1 MAGIYIHIPFC
12 RRKCHYC
19 NFFSLATVKFRDSF
33 LQALKKEINLTRD
46 YLSGEPVQTIYLG
59 GGTPSVYL
67 PQMIDPVNLGILS
80 TGNQEAKDHEITL
93 EINPEDVTADYIR
106 ALRATSFNRFSLGI
120 QSFDDGGLKFMNR
133 GHDGRQAMKSVRML
147 QESGM
152 ENLSI
157 DLIYG
162 VQGFD
167 DENWRKNLEIAFSL
181 DVPHLSAYA
190 LTVEEGTPLHWM
202 TNRGKAQPVDEE
214 AQVSQF
220 RLLMKMAADHGYEH
234 YEISN
239 FAKPGRYALHNTNYW
254 RGEKYLGLGPSAHS
268 YNGDARRWN
277 VSNLTRYLAALES
290 DDLPFEE
297 EILTPVQQFNEYVM
311 ISLRTQWGCD
321 TGWVAR
327 RFGEEFAREL
337 LRQAAGFEVNGHL
350 KINNGIIRLT
360 DEGKLLAD
368 GITAQIFSA

>member
-12 RRKCHYC
+12 NRKCHYC

-33 LQALKKEINLTRD
+33 LQALKKEIILTRD
-46 YLSGEPVQTIYLG
+46 FLSGESVKTIYLG

-67 PQMIDPVNLGILS
+67 PQMIDPDVLGVLS
-80 TGNQEAKDHEITL
+80 KGEISSQYHEITL
-93 EINPEDVTADYIR
+93 EINPEDVTEDYVR
-106 ALRATSFNRFSLGI
+106 ALRETSFNRYSLGI
-120 QSFDDGGLKFMNR
+120 QTFDDDCLKFMNR
-133 GHDGRQAMKSVRML
+133 GHDGRQALNSVRML

-162 VQGFD
+162 VPGFD
-167 DENWRKNLEIAFSL
+167 DESWRKNLEFAFSL
-181 DVPHLSAYA
+181 GVPHLSAYA

-202 TNRGKAQPVDEE
+202 TNRGKAKPVDEE
-214 AQVSQF
+214 AQANQF
-220 RLLMKMAADHGYEH
+220 RLLMKMAAEHGYEH

-239 FAKPGRYALHNTNYW
+239 FARPGRYALHNTNYW

-268 YNGDARRWN
+268 YNGEARRWN
-277 VSNLTRYLAALES
+277 VSNLTRYLAAIES
-290 DDLPFEE
+290 GDLPFEE

-311 ISLRTQWGCD
+311 TSLRTQWGCN

-327 RFGEEFAREL
+327 RFGEEFERAL
-337 LRQAAGFEVNGHL
+337 LREATRFEVNGHL
-350 KINNGIIRLT
+350 KIENGIIRLT

-368 GITAQIFSA
+368 GITAQLFSA

>member
-1 MAGIYIHIPFC
+1 MKGIYIHIPFC
-12 RRKCHYC
+12 RRKCNYC
-19 NFFSLATVKFRDSF
+19 NFFSLATVKFRESF
-33 LQALKKEINLTRD
+33 LEALKKEITLTGG
-46 YLSGEPVQTIYLG
+46 YLPGEPVNTIYLG

-67 PQMIDPVNLGILS
+67 PQMIDPDVLGVLS
-80 TGNQEAKDHEITL
+80 KGEISSPGREVTL
-93 EINPEDVTADYIR
+93 EINPEDVTKDYLR
-106 ALRATSFNRFSLGI
+106 ALRETSFNRYSLGI
-120 QSFDDGGLKFMNR
+120 QSFDDDCLKFMNR
-133 GHDGRQAMKSVRML
+133 SHDGRQALKSVRML

-162 VQGFD
+162 VPGFD
-167 DENWRKNLEIAFSL
+167 DESWRKNLEISFSL
-181 DVPHLSAYA
+181 DVPHISAYA

-202 TNRGKAQPVDEE
+202 TNRGKAKPVDEE

-239 FAKPGRYALHNTNYW
+239 FAKLGRYALHNTNYW

-277 VSNLTRYLAALES
+277 VSNLTRYLAAIES
-290 DDLPFEE
+290 GILPYEE

-311 ISLRTQWGCD
+311 TSLRTQWGCD
-321 TGWVAR
+321 TGWIAR

-337 LRQAAGFEVNGHL
+337 LRQAARFEVNGYL
-350 KINNGIIRLT
+350 RNDNGLIRLT

-368 GITAQIFSA
+368 GITAQLFSA